1 MLNNNNNNNNN
12 NIIRDQKAKVSSGS
26 PRGEVGEIDTR
37 APFQS
42 VKAAVSLFGEVKLA
56 NNKNKPLFRR
66 TRLSSENV
74 LDKET
79 QLLLARKE
87 IERTKKLL
95 ESSES
100 TRARALGDLERAK
113 RTMLELTTKLKA
125 VKDSKE
131 SAIAAAEHVRKQAK
145 QLEEAKSQK
154 NIGGIAVER
163 KQQVDI
169 AREHYAIT
177 ASKIDAAK
185 QELNRIRQDF
195 DAALEAKHSA
205 LQQAAEAQRLAK
217 VSSERVADLRKQLS
231 AMKEGIKQIK
241 LAAQEATDEQARIV
255 SEKDTLMQSYK
266 AAQEAAENKLN
277 SLKKEYDPQLTENL
291 EIQLAQT
298 TEEIKVLQKQMKQ
311 AHAAEMDSMRAVT
324 AELNKATKSLQEA
337 ADEECSLRNLVASL
351 KLELE
356 DVQKECAELKEKE
369 AEMEVIKGA
378 LMESIAKESA
388 VECEDSL
395 NEHKL
400 ELEKLSAETETAMKE
415 EAVIKEEAEHLK
427 QAAEAARMLAK
438 EAEKNLQLALS
449 EVEQAKA
456 SERKALGE
464 LNVLSIKPD
473 SASNITISKEEFD
486 SLNKAV
492 EESVAVAEKK
502 LAEAEA
508 QLLVINARK
517 NEADKKLEANLTDVE
532 EIKNATEAA
541 LKSAE
546 TATAAQSMVEAE
558 LRRWR
563 QQEEQW
569 LRLNSR
575 GGASKKSN

>member
-1 MLNNNNNNNNN
+1 M
-12 NIIRDQKAKVSSGS
+12 
-26 PRGEVGEIDTR
+26 
-37 APFQS
+37 
-42 VKAAVSLFGEVKLA
+42 
-56 NNKNKPLFRR
+56 
-66 TRLSSENV
+66 
-74 LDKET
+74 
-79 QLLLARKE
+79 ARKE
-87 IERTKKLL
+87 IERTKKLF

-241 LAAQEATDEQARIV
+241 LAAQEATDQQARIV

-311 AHAAEMDSMRAVT
+311 AHAAEMDSMRAIT

-517 NEADKKLEANLTDVE
+517 NEADKKLEANLIDVE

-563 QQEEQW
+563 QQEEQ
-569 LRLNSR
+569 LTAL
-575 GGASKKSN
+575 

>member
-1 MLNNNNNNNNN
+1 M
-12 NIIRDQKAKVSSGS
+12 
-26 PRGEVGEIDTR
+26 
-37 APFQS
+37 
-42 VKAAVSLFGEVKLA
+42 
-56 NNKNKPLFRR
+56 
-66 TRLSSENV
+66 
-74 LDKET
+74 
-79 QLLLARKE
+79 ARKE

-95 ESSES
+95 ESSEI

-154 NIGGIAVER
+154 NVGGIAVER

-277 SLKKEYDPQLTENL
+277 ALKKEYDPQLTENL
-291 EIQLAQT
+291 EIQLALT

-369 AEMEVIKGA
+369 AEMEVLKGA

-388 VECEDSL
+388 AECEDSL

-456 SERKALGE
+456 SERKALGA

-517 NEADKKLEANLTDVE
+517 NEADKKLGANLTDVE

>member
-1 MLNNNNNNNNN
+1 M
-12 NIIRDQKAKVSSGS
+12 
-26 PRGEVGEIDTR
+26 
-37 APFQS
+37 
-42 VKAAVSLFGEVKLA
+42 
-56 NNKNKPLFRR
+56 
-66 TRLSSENV
+66 

-87 IERTKKLL
+87 IERTKKLF

-231 AMKEGIKQIK
+231 TMKEGIKQIK
-241 LAAQEATDEQARIV
+241 LAAQEATDQQARIV

-388 VECEDSL
+388 AECEDSL

-400 ELEKLSAETETAMKE
+400 ELEKLSAEAETAMKE

-517 NEADKKLEANLTDVE
+517 NEADKKLEANLIDVE

-563 QQEEQW
+563 QQEEQ
-569 LRLNSR
+569 LTAL
-575 GGASKKSN
+575 